1 MFNDER
7 RKNASFIFQRMK
19 KLYPTF
25 ETPDEVDIGAWV
37 KVLDGYS
44 QTEILK
50 ALTNYRASVPY
61 NVAPIPAK
69 FKEYLPEKHQA
80 EQAAEV
86 PQAKCVDFAWAQ
98 MNRDIEAGSCRNN
111 LYVYRDAERIILE
124 DWLVR
129 ELPIAVWR
137 EMSYLSKVKVATE
150 KGLFANFSEALRQAA
165 QKRFGRDYEFLGANE
180 LKALKDRQAVN
191 DGKKDYAGSLA
202 AHWKVGAA

>member
-1 MFNDER
+1 MNEAYRTIDFLFA
-7 RKNASFIFQRMK
+7 KMK

-25 ETPDEVDIGAWV
+25 VRPDEIDINAWV
-37 KVLDGYS
+37 QVLDGYS
-44 QTEILK
+44 QPEILR
-50 ALTNYRASVPY
+50 ALTNYRANVPY
-61 NVAPIPAK
+61 DKAPNPAS
-69 FKEYLPEKHQA
+69 FKDYLPEKHHA
-80 EQAAEV
+80 VVEEV
-86 PQAKCVDFAWAQ
+86 PAAKCIDFAWLQ

-124 DWLVR
+124 DWLLYEVPT
-129 ELPIAVWR
+129 EVWSK
-137 EMSYLSKVKVATE
+137 MSYASRLKVAME
-150 KGLFANFSEALRQAA
+150 KGLTARFSEALTQAA

>member
-1 MFNDER
+1 MFNDDR

-37 KVLDGYS
+37 QVLDGYS

-69 FKEYLPEKHQA
+69 FKEYLPERHQA
-80 EQAAEV
+80 EQEAEV
-86 PQAKCVDFAWAQ
+86 PQAKCVDFAWSQ
-98 MNRDIEAGSCRNN
+98 MNLDIENGVCRNN

-124 DWLVR
+124 DWLLLEVPA
-129 ELPIAVWR
+129 EVWR
-137 EMSYLSKVKVATE
+137 KMSYASRLKVATE
-150 KGLFANFSEALRQAA
+150 KGLVGRFSEALRQAA
-165 QKRFGRDYEFLGANE
+165 QKRFGRDYEFLGADDLNA
-180 LKALKDRQAVN
+180 LKARQAAN